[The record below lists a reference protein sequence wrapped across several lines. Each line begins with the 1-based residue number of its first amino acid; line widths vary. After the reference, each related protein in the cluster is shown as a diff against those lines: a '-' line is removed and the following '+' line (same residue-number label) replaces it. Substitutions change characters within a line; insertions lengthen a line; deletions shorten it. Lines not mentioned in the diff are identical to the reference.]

1 MILNS
6 LFRMNAITD
15 TISDFVEPYITQVLD
30 IFNNLEVWLQAVA
43 LLVLAIFTLI
53 GIFVF
58 LKKFIKVFLVIA
70 VLGGIVYVLYSQGYL
85 NGILDSLGAYVTTST
100 FFIGL

>member
-6 LFRMNAITD
+6 LLRTIAITD
-15 TISDFVEPYITQVLD
+15 TISDFVATYVDQIMG
-30 IFNNLEVWLQAVA
+30 IFNGLEYWLQAVA

-58 LKKFIKVFLVIA
+58 LKKFIKLFLVLA
-70 VLGGIVYVLYSQGYL
+70 VIGAIGYVLYSQGL
-85 NGILDSLGAYVTTST
+85 LDGILNLSASITSI
-100 FFIGL
+100 FIVL